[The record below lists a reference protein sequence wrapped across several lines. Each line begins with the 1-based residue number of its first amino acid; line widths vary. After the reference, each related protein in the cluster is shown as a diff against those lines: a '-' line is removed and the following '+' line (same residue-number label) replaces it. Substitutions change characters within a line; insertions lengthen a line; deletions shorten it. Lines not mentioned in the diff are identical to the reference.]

1 MAGRPRIFCSVVV
14 LCILRRT
21 VRSTEDARICLRAM
35 RKTWTEGGGGG
46 PGLVEAQLL
55 LVVVP
60 GVVVLARVEVGV
72 KGRRPG
78 RGRLVV
84 VVGAGGAA
92 LGVGHPRLVPRGVL
106 LLLLSPDSLS

>member
-1 MAGRPRIFCSVVV
+1 M
-14 LCILRRT
+14 ILSLFHGT
-21 VRSTEDARICLRAM
+21 VWNTKDARICLRA
-35 RKTWTEGGGGG
+35 RGEAWTEGGGGG

-55 LVVVP
+55 LVIVP

-72 KGRRPG
+72 SRRPG

-106 LLLLSPDSLS
+106 LLLSPELSQ

>member
-1 MAGRPRIFCSVVV
+1 MV
-14 LCILRRT
+14 LSLFHGT
-21 VRSTEDARICLRAM
+21 VWSTEDARICLRAR
-35 RKTWTEGGGGG
+35 RKAWAEGGGGG

-55 LVVVP
+55 LVIVP

-72 KGRRPG
+72 SGRRPG

-106 LLLLSPDSLS
+106 LLLLSPELSQ

>member
-1 MAGRPRIFCSVVV
+1 MFPQLMLEKGLLYFLVESGQVQGQAGVGGRDWG
-14 LCILRRT
+14 IL
-21 VRSTEDARICLRAM
+21 A
-35 RKTWTEGGGGG
+35 EGGGGG

-55 LVVVP
+55 LVIVP

-72 KGRRPG
+72 SGRRPG

-106 LLLLSPDSLS
+106 LLLSPELSQ

>member
-1 MAGRPRIFCSVVV
+1 MCCV
-14 LCILRRT
+14 ILSLFHRT
-21 VRSTEDARICLRAM
+21 VRSAEDARICFRVR
-35 RKTWTEGGGGG
+35 RKAWTEGGGGG
-46 PGLVEAQLL
+46 PGLVEAQFL
-55 LVVVP
+55 LVIVP

-72 KGRRPG
+72 SGRRPG

-106 LLLLSPDSLS
+106 LLLLSPELSQ